1 MSPTEPSVPRGRES
15 ALVTAFVR
23 LADTLAADYDVIEVL
38 HGLCIDCVTLFALDA
53 AGLLLADQRGGLAVA
68 ASSSEQAHLVD
79 LFQIQSDE
87 GPCLD
92 SYATSSMVTCT
103 DLAGEGLQR
112 WPMFAAR
119 AVAEGYR
126 SVHALPLRLRTRT
139 IGALNLFAAEPGSLP
154 ADDLHSAQ
162 ALADVATIGVLHE
175 RTIADQQ
182 IVNEQLQG
190 ALNSRIIIE
199 QAKGVLSVH
208 GDLDMDTAFELL
220 RRHARRTNQRLSQLA
235 ADVVSR
241 RAHIPD
247 VLAGHER

>member
-1 MSPTEPSVPRGRES
+1 MSPTEPSAPRGRES

-68 ASSSEQAHLVD
+68 ASSSEQAHLVE

-103 DLAGEGLQR
+103 DLEGEGIQR
-112 WPMFAAR
+112 WPMFASR

-139 IGALNLFAAEPGSLP
+139 IGALNLFAVEPGSLP

-175 RTIADQQ
+175 RTLADQQ
-182 IVNEQLQG
+182 MVNEQLQG

-208 GDLDMDTAFELL
+208 GDLDMDTAFEWL